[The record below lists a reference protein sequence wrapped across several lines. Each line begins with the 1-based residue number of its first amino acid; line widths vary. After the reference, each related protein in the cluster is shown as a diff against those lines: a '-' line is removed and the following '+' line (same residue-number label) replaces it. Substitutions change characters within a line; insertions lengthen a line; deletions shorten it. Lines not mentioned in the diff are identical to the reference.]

1 MNEKRAAD
9 TSASST
15 NKDKTAR
22 GEDLKDLILT
32 KQDAHHVTFHDQS
45 DFVFE
50 GVPGHFMES
59 LQEYNAE
66 AAEGK
71 MTIEHVPNK
80 HIKITIP
87 SGDEEVPNTIV
98 KVTF

>member
-1 MNEKRAAD
+1 MKREQLRLQLPLLIRRCVD
-9 TSASST
+9 QSSKTSYLPS
-15 NKDKTAR
+15 KM
-22 GEDLKDLILT
+22 LT
-32 KQDAHHVTFHDQS
+32 KLHSTIKVISFSRVCRVTLMD
-45 DFVFE
+45 
-50 GVPGHFMES
+50 S
-59 LQEYNAE
+59 LQEYNEE

-87 SGDEEVPNTIV
+87 SGDEEVLDTVV

>member
-1 MNEKRAAD
+1 LNEKRAAE

-15 NKDKTAR
+15 NKVAR
-22 GEDLKDLILT
+22 GPELKDLILK
-32 KQDAHHVTFHDQS
+32 KQDAHRVTFHDQS

-50 GVPGHFMES
+50 GVPGHLMDS
-59 LQEYNAE
+59 LQEYNEE

-71 MTIEHVPNK
+71 MTIDHVPNK

-87 SGDEEVPNTIV
+87 SGDEEVPDTVV

>member
-1 MNEKRAAD
+1 LNEKRAVE
-9 TSASST
+9 TSASSAT
-15 NKDKTAR
+15 DKKVR
-22 GEDLKDLILT
+22 GEDLKDLILV
-32 KQDAHHVTFHDQS
+32 KKDGDQVAFHDQS
-45 DFVFE
+45 DFIFE
-50 GVPGHFMES
+50 GVPGHLFES
-59 LQEYNAE
+59 LQAYNEE

-87 SGDEEVPNTIV
+87 SGDEEVNDTVV

>member
-1 MNEKRAAD
+1 LNEKRAAE

-15 NKDKTAR
+15 NKKVR
-22 GEDLKDLILT
+22 GPELKDLILT
-32 KQDAHHVTFHDQS
+32 KQDAHQVTFHDQS
-45 DFVFE
+45 DFIFE
-50 GVPGHFMES
+50 GVPGHLMDS
-59 LQEYNAE
+59 LQEYNEE

-87 SGDEEVPNTIV
+87 SGDEEVLDTVV

>member
-1 MNEKRAAD
+1 MD
-9 TSASST
+9 
-15 NKDKTAR
+15 
-22 GEDLKDLILT
+22 
-32 KQDAHHVTFHDQS
+32 
-45 DFVFE
+45 
-50 GVPGHFMES
+50 S
-59 LQEYNAE
+59 LQEYNEE

-87 SGDEEVPNTIV
+87 SGDEEVLDTIV